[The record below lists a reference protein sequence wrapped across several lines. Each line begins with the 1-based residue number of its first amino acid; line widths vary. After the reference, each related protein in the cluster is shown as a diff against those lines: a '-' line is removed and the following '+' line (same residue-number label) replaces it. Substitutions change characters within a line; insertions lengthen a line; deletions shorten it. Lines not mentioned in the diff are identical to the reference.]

1 MTIEGAFIIEALFW
15 RINFKTSQHL
25 MIENSLQSRVS
36 VIAWFCN
43 QLFWVSEVTVP
54 YKCSRSNICDHT
66 LRQKQ
71 KNRLNA
77 CYERCQWMPRYTSHY
92 FPVFFRRKREQS
104 NVCSKMSCNS
114 QTANQFE
121 FSGSCFFTSGP
132 SLVYDYAVIDW
143 SWLGN
148 CVTIFNRWK
157 MCMRMHENCPRY
169 KNWDKMVFINNL
181 CWLVSF

>member
-54 YKCSRSNICDHT
+54 FKHLRSYLKT
-66 LRQKQ
+66 KTKKPPQRMLRKVPMNAQIHISLFPSLLPEKKRAEQ
-71 KNRLNA
+71 RMLKNVMQFA
-77 CYERCQWMPRYTSHY
+77 DC
-92 FPVFFRRKREQS
+92 K
-104 NVCSKMSCNS
+104 
-114 QTANQFE
+114 QFE